1 MGSPQTG
8 DEADE
13 VENRHV
19 AQGMLFASLVAG
31 ALGLFVGFIILFG
44 PRGVVLSLGIVATLL
59 ACISRLRAV
68 NPSERSSAVGPVAL
82 GVGTIV
88 LGLVVALR

>member
-1 MGSPQTG
+1 MTTPETG

-13 VENRHV
+13 VEDRHV
-19 AQGMLFASLVAG
+19 SQGMLFASLVAG
-31 ALGLFVGFIILFG
+31 AAGLFVGLIILFG

-59 ACISRLRAV
+59 ALISWRRAV
-68 NPSERSSAVGPVAL
+68 SASERSSALGPIAL

-88 LGLVVALR
+88 LGLVVATR